1 MALHNRGMICP
12 HCKSSKIS
20 KNGHRR
26 GKQNYICRDCER
38 QFVEYYSSVGYS
50 DEIKERCLKM
60 YVNGTGFR
68 AIERQTGV
76 NHNTIIN
83 WVRKAVKSLPDA
95 PESSEIPE
103 ITQVDELE
111 TFIGKKNKKWLWTAA
126 NKDYPGILAWVL
138 GDRSAE
144 TFQKLWQ
151 VIKCWHSFFY
161 VTDGYPVYP
170 CFIDDCDH
178 IVKKTYM
185 TRIEGEN
192 TRLRHYLA
200 RLHRKT
206 LCYSKSE
213 NMLKA
218 SIKLLLHYL
227 HYRVVAL
234 PA

>member
-1 MALHNRGMICP
+1 MNCP
-12 HCKSSKIS
+12 NCASTHIR

-26 GKQNYICRDCER
+26 GKQNYICVRCDR
-38 QFVEYYSSVGYS
+38 QFVESYSKRGYS
-50 DEIKERCLKM
+50 DEIKRQCLTM

-76 NHNTIIN
+76 NHNTVIQ
-83 WVRKAVKSLPDA
+83 WVKQAADPLPDA
-95 PESSEIPE
+95 PPSIEIPE
-103 ITQVDELE
+103 VTQVDELE
-111 TFIGKKNKKWLWTAA
+111 TFVGKKKNKKWIWTAV
-126 NKDYPGILAWVL
+126 NKSYSGILAWVL
-138 GDRSAE
+138 GDRSAK
-144 TFQKLWQ
+144 TFEKLWKI
-151 VIKCWHSFFY
+151 IKCWRSYFY

-170 CFIDDCDH
+170 CFIDHGDH

-185 TRIEGEN
+185 TRVEGEN

-213 NMLKA
+213 EMLRL

-227 HYRVVAL
+227 HDGFVTL
-234 PA
+234 